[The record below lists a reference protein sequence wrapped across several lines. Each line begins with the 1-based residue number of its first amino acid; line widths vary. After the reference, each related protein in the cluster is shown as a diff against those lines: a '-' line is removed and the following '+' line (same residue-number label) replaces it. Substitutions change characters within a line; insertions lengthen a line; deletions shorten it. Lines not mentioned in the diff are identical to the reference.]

1 MNKQLK
7 NLIKI
12 YAISFF
18 LVIVT
23 MVYRHVSDTELNIL
37 NINIKGLNNCDL
49 WCVSHIILYI
59 ILGYFAPNYW
69 HVAILLGVLWELF
82 EKMLENKQLKYAK
95 SKSYDIVRNIAGL
108 GIGIVLSRL

>member
-12 YAISFF
+12 YIISFF
-18 LVIVT
+18 LVVVT
-23 MVYRHVSDTELNIL
+23 LVYRHVSDTELNIL
-37 NINIKGLNNCDL
+37 RINIKGLNNCNL

-59 ILGYFAPNYW
+59 ILGYFAPTYW
-69 HVAILLGVLWELF
+69 HVSILLGVLWELF
-82 EKMLENKQLKYAK
+82 EKMLENNRIKNIK
-95 SKSYDIVRNIAGL
+95 SKPYDIVRNIAGL

>member
-23 MVYRHVSDTELNIL
+23 LVYRHVSDTSLNIL
-37 NINIKGLNNCDL
+37 RINIKGLNNCNL

-69 HVAILLGVLWELF
+69 HVSILLGILWELF
-82 EKMLENKQLKYAK
+82 EKIVENNRIKNVK
-95 SKSYDIVRNIAGL
+95 SKPYDIVRNIAGL